1 MSKLDISWLFRA
13 DGWKNILTGLGIS
26 GKDKRV
32 ATYIDWER
40 LDKTSVEN
48 LYAQDDIAACIVD
61 VLPEDALRETPQ
73 IEGLGE
79 KELAYLQSEMER
91 LGAWEKIEFGWK
103 WGRLYGGSLLVAMTD
118 EVDDLRIPLNP
129 SNVGNIKSLLE
140 LNRWET
146 SVSQFID
153 DAYNPLFGYPY
164 IYPLQPR
171 TNGSAPTLEVHY
183 SRVTRFDGV
192 ILPTD
197 LAIQNQMWGDSVL
210 TRVIN
215 ALANFNTSY
224 DSAAQA
230 MQDFR
235 INIFKIA
242 NLSQLLANGKDDLIQ
257 KRLGLVNLTKSI
269 AKSIVIE
276 TGEEYTSNETTFTGV
291 KDVLDKMKERLQT
304 AARIPRTKLFGESP
318 QGMGGTGRHEEVMWY
333 DYVSS
338 QQQSYLDPKLTE
350 IINLIFAQ
358 KTSVT
363 KGKIPEYRIEY
374 PSLWQLDEVET
385 VNMRKTQAD
394 IDKTYVDMGVLT
406 QEEVRDSRFN
416 EVEGYSIE
424 TKLGTA
430 PDLTVE

>member
-1 MSKLDISWLFRA
+1 MSKIDISWLFKA

-32 ATYIDWER
+32 ASYIDWER
-40 LDKTSVEN
+40 LDKSSAEA

-61 VLPEDALRETPQ
+61 VLPEDALRETPTFT
-73 IEGLGE
+73 GLSDS
-79 KELAYLQSEMER
+79 ELAYLQSEMER
-91 LGAWEKIEFGWK
+91 LCAWEKVEFGWK

-129 SNVGNIKSLLE
+129 KNVGNIKSLLE

-146 SVSQFID
+146 SVSNFID
-153 DAYNPLFGYPY
+153 DIYNPLFGYPL
-164 IYPLQPR
+164 IYPLSPR
-171 TNGSAPTLEVHY
+171 TNGSAPTLDVHY
-183 SRVTRFDGV
+183 SRVIRFDGT

-210 TRVIN
+210 TRVVN

-224 DSAAQA
+224 DAAAQA

-276 TGEEYTSNETTFTGV
+276 TGEEYTSNETSFTGV
-291 KDVLDKMKERLQT
+291 KEVLDKMKERLQT

-318 QGMGGTGRHEEVMWY
+318 EGMGGTGRHEEVMWY
-333 DYVSS
+333 DYVAS

-350 IINLIFAQ
+350 LVNLIFSQ

-363 KGKIPEYRIEY
+363 KGRVPEYRIEY
-374 PSLWQLDEVET
+374 PSLWQLDDVET
-385 VNMRKTQAD
+385 VNMRKAQSE
-394 IDKTYVDMGVLT
+394 IDRTYVELGVLS
-406 QEEVRDSRFN
+406 QEEIRNSRFN
-416 EVEGYSIE
+416 EVDGYSIE
-424 TKLGTA
+424 TQLTKA
-430 PDLTVE
+430 PDLKVE